1 MEEATGAPSSFAV
14 SDPKRLRAS
23 GRDGQTVMT
32 EPPSPLRM
40 LLSRHTKL
48 LRSANLHNWRFMEEQ
63 VIAGLR
69 SLLAKILAEYDLWRL
84 PTEERRRNVVR
95 GSLRLVRPCKT
106 ANGSL

>member
-1 MEEATGAPSSFAV
+1 MPG
-14 SDPKRLRAS
+14 
-23 GRDGQTVMT
+23 M
-32 EPPSPLRM
+32 
-40 LLSRHTKL
+40 KL

-95 GSLRLVRPCKT
+95 GSLQLVRQCKRVS
-106 ANGSL
+106 GSL

>member
-40 LLSRHTKL
+40 LLSRHTKRRDFIAL
-48 LRSANLHNWRFMEEQ
+48 LGSAAAGWPISARAQQAAMP
-63 VIAGLR
+63 VIGFLNSASPG
-69 SLLAKILAEYDLWRL
+69 
-84 PTEERRRNVVR
+84 PFTRNV
-95 GSLRLVRPCKT
+95 SAFRPGLKAAC
-106 ANGSL
+106 LIE